1 MSVTAPWSLREY
13 QRIASVS
20 HQGDDLVVCFEDGS
34 CVQVDAQRVLPPDTR
49 GAAWDAMAVDP
60 YEIAVPTAEGQV
72 EVPWSTI
79 RALTDRAYAG
89 HLAAAA
95 REEARQIGR
104 RIKELREGRHLSS
117 KELAERAGLAP
128 QSLSRI
134 EHGRHDVTFTT
145 LRRILAAMGCSM
157 KDLATPPREPASHSV
172 PEGSA
177 SGGQPT
183 IGQ

>member
-1 MSVTAPWSLREY
+1 MSVAAPWGLRGY
-13 QRIASVS
+13 QRIASAS
-20 HQGDDLVVCFEDGS
+20 RDGDELVVCFEDGS
-34 CVQVDAQRVLPPDTR
+34 LARVEAQRVLPPDTR
-49 GAAWDAMAVDP
+49 GADWDAMAVGP
-60 YEIAVPTAEGQV
+60 YEIAVPTPDGQV

-79 RALTDRAYAG
+79 RALTDKAYAA

-95 REEARQIGR
+95 VEEAREIGR
-104 RIKELREGRHLSS
+104 RIKRLREGRHLSS

-145 LRRILAAMGCSM
+145 LRPILAAMGCSL
-157 KDLATPPREPASHSV
+157 KDLAMPPREPAPHSV

-177 SGGQPT
+177 SGSEPT
-183 IGQ
+183 SGR